1 MKLSWDAEEWDGS
14 IWSEF
19 SDSKIEFEL
28 EGGEVVE
35 APPFRSIKRQ
45 QERMDRGVQITR
57 TYTLKELKE
66 LQRLAAEWGRHGA
79 FRPLCSGTASIYF
92 LMGEKDL

>member
-19 SDSKIEFEL
+19 SDSKIKLEL

-45 QERMDRGVQITR
+45 QERMDRGV
-57 TYTLKELKE
+57 
-66 LQRLAAEWGRHGA
+66 
-79 FRPLCSGTASIYF
+79 
-92 LMGEKDL
+92 

>member
-19 SDSKIEFEL
+19 SDSTIEFEL

-35 APPFRSIKRQ
+35 APPCRSIKRQ

-57 TYTLKELKE
+57 TYTLKELMNYRDWQQSGE
-66 LQRLAAEWGRHGA
+66 GTERFDLCVAALH
-79 FRPLCSGTASIYF
+79 LSTS
-92 LMGEKDL
+92 

>member
-19 SDSKIEFEL
+19 SDSKIKLEL

-66 LQRLAAEWGRHGA
+66 SQRKEFPH
-79 FRPLCSGTASIYF
+79 SGSRVGKARSVSTF
-92 LMGEKDL
+92 V

>member
-19 SDSKIEFEL
+19 SDSKIKLEL

-57 TYTLKELKE
+57 TYTLKELMNYRDWQQSGE
-66 LQRLAAEWGRHGA
+66 GMEC
-79 FRPLCSGTASIYF
+79 FDLCVVALHLSTS
-92 LMGEKDL
+92 